1 MGKNVVV
8 TGRGG
13 AGKSTFT
20 ALAARCVEDPPLL
33 VDADPDQCLAYL
45 LGVDLSEEDV
55 KTISQ
60 MLYEVQD
67 KGKLEELQ
75 SMPLVERIE
84 YLLHMSCLYEGN
96 GFDLLTLGVKW
107 TKGCY
112 CQPNNVLRN
121 LIPELGDSYEF
132 TFIDSPAGLEHLN
145 RRILDRIDDLFVVM
159 DPSSK
164 SVREVDRLQHIAD
177 SINIS
182 VGNLYAVANHEFD
195 EKMEKRLASLDGVE
209 YLGRLEYDEAVLE
222 CDWNGESLWALGEDS
237 PANTSVRSVLQKAGY
252 STAVS
257 S

>member
-1 MGKNVVV
+1 MGKNVVI

-20 ALAARCVEDPPLL
+20 ALAARCVKEAPLL

-45 LGVDLSEEDV
+45 LGVDLSNEDV

-84 YLLHMSCLYEGN
+84 YLLHMSCLYEGD

-121 LIPELGDSYEF
+121 LIPELGDSYEY

-164 SVREVDRLQHIAD
+164 SVREVDRLQHIAE
-177 SINIS
+177 SIDIS
-182 VGNLYAVANHEFD
+182 VGNLFAVANHEFD
-195 EKMEKRLASLDGVE
+195 DEMEKRLGALDGVD
-209 YLGRLEYDEAVLE
+209 YLGRLGYDDGVLD
-222 CDWNGESLWALGEDS
+222 CDWRGDSLWTLPEGS
-237 PANTSVRSVLQKAGY
+237 PAYASVRSVLEKAGY
-252 STAVS
+252 STNS